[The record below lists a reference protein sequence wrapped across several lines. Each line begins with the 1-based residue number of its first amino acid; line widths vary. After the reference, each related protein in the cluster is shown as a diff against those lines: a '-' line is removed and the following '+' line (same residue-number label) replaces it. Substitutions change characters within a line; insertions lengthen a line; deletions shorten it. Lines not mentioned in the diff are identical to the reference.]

1 MTLEEFA
8 NTELGKVFLQNKPAA
23 TVKDIAD
30 KYPDPPKEKIVETT
44 CPCCQ
49 KRLRLKIKV

>member
-8 NTELGKVFLQNKPAA
+8 NTELGKAFLQNKTAA